1 MREIYLRLRSRP
13 GLTAELL
20 LASLVANILG
30 LALPFYVIQVLNRY
44 LSYGVDATLFTLT
57 VGVLLAVTLE
67 WSFRQLRL
75 RLAETLGEA
84 RNREL
89 MSGAMGVL
97 TRSTH
102 ASLAQYPRK
111 EREELFASFELIET
125 AYNANNIAAIL
136 DVPFALLFLFVLFLI
151 SPILGAVATGFVL
164 LVFLYGLLSQRAL
177 RRRYNQL
184 TETVAVGNRIVQQ
197 ANRHEDALRLFD
209 RSQNMLRRW
218 NAYLDQWLAEK
229 RVIGRQQGAIQV
241 STASLQAFMG
251 VAIYAIGARKVLT
264 GELNIGLLI
273 GANILAF
280 RALGPLVRFAQ
291 MGDSLIRAEQ
301 ALERLQLF
309 ARSAVEPKGS
319 AARKRFHGQLELR
332 DIAFRYPGMVYPL
345 YESMQVMLPAQGVLV
360 VTGSNGA
367 GKTTLARI
375 ITGLL
380 NPTRGAVLAD
390 GVDIRQLAPV
400 WWHGQLKYWPQEPD
414 LWGGSLREVLTEASA
429 KPLPD
434 HEIRHILTE
443 TDLAQWV
450 DRSEHGLDM
459 DVGPTAGISLG
470 YRRRIAL
477 ARAMAVGGRLVVFDD
492 PVEGLDEVGRKM
504 VYQWVVRCIQGGH
517 TLMILSNDRFFM
529 KLATLH
535 LDLDCKPVP
544 KLHVLESANTVPR
557 QDIPDA
563 RH

>member
-13 GLTAELL
+13 GLAAELL

-75 RLAETLGEA
+75 RLAETLGED

-89 MSGAMGVL
+89 MSGAMAVL
-97 TRSTH
+97 TGSTH
-102 ASLAQYPRK
+102 ESLAQYPRK

-125 AYNANNIAAIL
+125 AYNANNISAIL
-136 DVPFALLFLFVLFLI
+136 DVPFAILFLFVLFLI
-151 SPILGAVATGFVL
+151 SPLLGAVASGFAL
-164 LVFLYGLLSQRAL
+164 LVFIYGLLSQRAL
-177 RRRYNQL
+177 RKRYHQL
-184 TETVAVGNRIVQQ
+184 AETVALGNQIVQQ

-209 RSQNMLRRW
+209 RSHNMLQRW
-218 NAYLDQWLAEK
+218 NAYLEHWLAEK
-229 RVIGRQQGAIQV
+229 QIIGRQQGAIQV

-251 VAIYAIGARKVLT
+251 VAIYALGARKVLT
-264 GELNIGLLI
+264 GEMNIGLLI

-301 ALERLQLF
+301 ALERLQHF
-309 ARSAVEPKGS
+309 AETAVQPKGS

-332 DIAFRYPGMVYPL
+332 DIAFQYPGMVYPL
-345 YESMQVMLPAQGVLV
+345 YESMQVTLPPEGVLV

-367 GKTTLARI
+367 GKTTLARMVV
-375 ITGLL
+375 GLL
-380 NPTRGAVLAD
+380 NPTRGAILAD
-390 GVDIRQLAPV
+390 GVDIRQLAPI
-400 WWHGQLKYWPQEPD
+400 WWYAQLKYWPQEPD
-414 LWGGSLREVLTEASA
+414 LWGGSLREVLTEASSRSLRDDEMR
-429 KPLPD
+429 K
-434 HEIRHILTE
+434 ILTE
-443 TDLAQWV
+443 TDLDRWV
-450 DRSEHGLDM
+450 DHSEHGLDM
-459 DVGPTAGISLG
+459 DVGSAAGISLG

-477 ARAMAVGGRLVVFDD
+477 ARAMAVGGRLVLFDD
-492 PVEGLDEVGRKM
+492 PVEGLDEAGREG
-504 VYQWVVRCIQGGH
+504 VYQLVSQLLHSGH

-529 KLATLH
+529 QWATLH
-535 LDLDCKPVP
+535 LDLDQKPVP
-544 KLHVLESANTVPR
+544 ALRPVLTQTPIASNNV
-557 QDIPDA
+557 
-563 RH
+563 